1 MKTVI
6 LVFKY
11 LEPMWVDK
19 KGELSIRRFLAL
31 CFSLDFLRNMSYII
45 RKWDSGRSISE
56 ATMLLGLE
64 VGLIVSLLALTTYT
78 SSLPINNTNS
88 NIEQ

>member
-1 MKTVI
+1 MKKVVKI
-6 LVFKY
+6 FNY
-11 LEPMWVDK
+11 IEPMWLGKNKEV
-19 KGELSIRRFLAL
+19 SIRRVLAL
-31 CFSLDFLRNMSYII
+31 CFSLDFLRNMSHII
-45 RKWDSGRSISE
+45 HKWDSGKSLSE

-88 NIEQ
+88 NTE